1 MNAERGIL
9 RWAAVAVLAGAFA
22 GGAAGQKTSEKP
34 APPAKSLIRKEW
46 LKAPAE
52 PPVPPR
58 RDIFSSLGGGTVE
71 EGRYPIGRGRPIA
84 IPAEKKAEEETAPAF
99 ALRYIGFS
107 RSAAPKKIVALVLID
122 GQAQAVEEGDKVGAG
137 YTVARITLKEIEI
150 QAPDGTTL
158 KFAWSGAER

>member
-1 MNAERGIL
+1 MNAERTVF
-9 RWAAVAVLAGAFA
+9 RWAAVALLAGAFA
-22 GGAAGQKTSEKP
+22 AGAAGQKASEKP
-34 APPAKSLIRKEW
+34 SPAAKSLIRKEW

-58 RDIFSSLGGGTVE
+58 RDIFSPQGGGTVD
-71 EGRYPIGRGRPIA
+71 EGRFPIGQGRPIA
-84 IPAEKKAEEETAPAF
+84 TPAEKKAEEDAAPAF

-122 GQAQAVEEGDKVGAG
+122 GQSQAVEEGDKVGAG

-158 KFAWSGAER
+158 KFAWAGAER